1 MTTHET
7 HVITYMNEQHAYC
20 TCGWIDLW
28 RHNDGSAYSRATAH
42 KQRHDQEEA

>member
-28 RHNDGSAYSRATAH
+28 RPNDGTAYSRATAH